1 MSQTE
6 LHPAAEGSTPA
17 PPSPPPRKKWYV
29 RVRNWI
35 AGLILGVVAFLFLV
49 YALLLLPP
57 VQRFVVEQVS
67 SFLSSELDTEV
78 RLGGVKLQLFD
89 RFALED
95 LYVEDREGN
104 ALLESKRT
112 EINFGALIL
121 NLFRKRMVVQDLT
134 LQHAR
139 FNLVRRA
146 GQAETNLQFI
156 VDYLKNDKPRKD
168 KKPLDLRVKRF
179 FLENVEFVQVD
190 SVKGSELRIYVREGD
205 GVVDEFDLL
214 TSSIQAKQIFLDGL
228 EVGVNTFAF
237 DSSFYRQIFPDS
249 LWATPQR
256 PFAHFPILCADIVHV
271 RDGKFRLNNYR
282 MAPVRLTPEDVMDFN
297 YLAVDRINFV
307 VRSFSLADEV
317 FYGNIDL
324 FSFEE
329 RSGFVLK
336 QLTARHARVSSKA
349 VELFDMRLSTP
360 KSSLGDT
367 LLLTFKEYRDFITFP
382 DAVRMDVRLRNSAVW
397 IDDIIAFV
405 PQLEKNPFFR
415 KNRDEVL
422 AIDGEIQGKVNS
434 LRGKDLK
441 VRLARNTILEGNF
454 SSLFL
459 AVPDLASLNLR
470 LDRLETNIR
479 TLRELIPDFNLPA
492 NFDRLGRLVFS
503 GSFDGF
509 FTDFV
514 AYGDLRTALG
524 RAVMDM
530 NLSQGKE
537 LPEYSGKL
545 SLLNFDLKEFT
556 GDPNFGNITFTSRVI
571 DGKGLTGA
579 TANAR
584 LEARIDSFSYRNYQY
599 ENVDMLGQLN
609 RNLFDGELS
618 IQDPNVDL
626 NFNGAIDFT
635 QDVPFFD
642 FTANVSRVDLFKLN
656 LSEKDFVLSGK
667 IDLKL
672 RDTDLSKIQGEVRL
686 RDFLAIRDRKS
697 EYFMDSLLVRATGAG
712 SEKRVTVES
721 EMLHAEMAGRFSLDE
736 LPAVFSRFLERNYTA
751 FFERMGLPKAK
762 NEPDSSRFSFEMAID
777 DTGNWPEL
785 LIPELGPIRNGKLEG
800 FFSNFNDSLFLELD
814 LPEVQLGETVFKD
827 VYLNADAMRDT
838 CVLDL
843 GVFNTVLGPGR
854 ELAPI
859 SLLGLINRDTLNF
872 GITAVDYDRLLNKL
886 EMDGVFFLEDQD
898 FFIRFEESKMV
909 IFNEEWQ
916 IRKDNFIR
924 FGKDYIQ
931 TRDFVLT
938 SGPRRLILQSLD
950 RQGLQLYMRNFNLDE
965 LNGILEYEPMEFSGG
980 VDIEASIDN
989 LFKLSGLR
997 LAARADSLVI
1007 NDIDYG
1013 ELRIDAEAENLKSP
1027 FNAQVNL
1034 ARGQQKVEVSGFYN
1048 PPKYEHDPKNRR
1060 HPSSPDYLKADAR
1073 LSSFPLAFLEIWIGD
1088 GVSDTEGLITG
1099 SASFTG
1105 DPAKPQI
1112 KGDAIVRKAATTI
1125 DFLNTR
1131 YFIDNQKVTLTNNMI
1146 DATGAIVTDQFGN
1159 QALVTGG
1166 ITHDHMKDMGLNAQI
1181 RSDNFLMLNTKKGQ
1195 NDMFFGTAIASGNL
1209 IFTGPLEK
1217 ADIYVN
1223 ATSKPGTHIV
1233 LPISSQ
1239 RTASEV
1245 NFIHFTQRYRKPDS
1259 EDLAPQASEV
1269 LGVSVE
1275 MDLNITDDAVLELVF
1290 DEQAG
1295 DILKGRGNGTIQMI
1309 VPRTGDFLMYGEYIV
1324 SSGEYLFTLMNLVNK
1339 PFEVRRGGIVR
1350 WSGDPFGALINI
1362 EAEYKDLKATLTN
1375 FLAEYLVN
1383 EQQPVKD
1390 AARLPTE
1397 VDLIMNLSGELL
1409 KPSVGFDIEFPRLPN
1424 ELRNTADSKLRI
1436 LRQDQNEMN
1445 RQVFGLIVIGQFL
1458 PSQNALQG
1466 QELAIGINT
1475 LTEMLSQQ
1483 LSLYLTGL
1491 VSEWLTEDGL
1501 VSGIDFDI
1509 AYSYLQGADA
1519 SDPDQLYRAN
1529 ELQVRLKNYLFN
1541 DRLSV
1546 NVGGNFDLTP
1556 GNNLAG
1562 APNSGLIFAGDLAV
1576 EYLLTKDQTLK
1587 IRFYQST
1594 EPEIGGGG
1602 RNRTGLG
1609 LSFRREFD
1617 TFDEFLHGLRNATKR
1632 MKKSR

>member
-1 MSQTE
+1 MSQTDPQPP
-6 LHPAAEGSTPA
+6 LEGTEPA
-17 PPSPPPRKKWYV
+17 PPSPAPRKKWYV

-35 AGLILGVVAFLFLV
+35 AALALGGIAFLFLV

-57 VQRFVVEQVS
+57 VQRFVVKQVS
-67 SFLSSELDTEV
+67 SFLSSELETEV

-95 LYVEDREGN
+95 LMIEDREGN
-104 ALLESKRT
+104 VLLESQRT
-112 EINFGALIL
+112 EVNFGALIL

-139 FNLVRRA
+139 FNLMRRA

-156 VDYLKNDKPRKD
+156 ADYLKNDKPKKN

-179 FLENVEFVQVD
+179 FLENVEFVQID

-237 DSSFYRQIFPDS
+237 DSAFYQQIFPDS
-249 LWATPQR
+249 LWAVPQR
-256 PFAHFPILCADIVHV
+256 PFASFPTLCADIVHV

-282 MAPVRLTPEDVMDFN
+282 MAPVRLTPEDILDFN
-297 YLAVDRINFV
+297 YLSVNKINFV

-329 RSGFVLK
+329 SSGFELK

-349 VELFDMRLSTP
+349 VELFDMRLTTP

-367 LLLTFKEYRDFITFP
+367 LVLNFKEYRDFITFP
-382 DAVRMDVRLRNSAVW
+382 DAVKMEIKLRNSAIW
-397 IDDIIAFV
+397 IDDIITFA
-405 PQLEKNPFFR
+405 PELGKNPFFR

-422 AIDGEIQGKVNS
+422 AIDGDLLGKVNS

-441 VRLARNTILEGNF
+441 LRLARNTVLEGNF

-492 NFDRLGRLVFS
+492 NFDNLGRLVFS

-524 RAVMDM
+524 RATMDM

-545 SLLNFDLKEFT
+545 SLLNFDLKGFT
-556 GDPNFGNITFTSRVI
+556 GDPNFGNVTFTSRVI

-599 ENVDMLGQLN
+599 ENVNMLGQLN

-618 IQDPNVDL
+618 IQDPNIDL

-635 QDVPFFD
+635 QEVPFFD
-642 FTANVSRVDLFKLN
+642 FTANVRRVDLYRLN

-672 RDTDLSKIQGEVRL
+672 RDTDLSKIQGEVAL
-686 RDFLAIRDRKS
+686 RDFLALKDRAR
-697 EYFMDSLLVRATGAG
+697 EYLMDSLKVVATGAG
-712 SEKRVTVES
+712 SDKRLTVES
-721 EMLHAEMAGRFSLDE
+721 EMLHAEMAGRFNLDE

-751 FFERMGLPKAK
+751 FFNRMGLPKAK
-762 NEPDSSRFSFEMAID
+762 SEPDSSRFSFQLTID

-785 LIPELGPIRNGKLEG
+785 LLPELGPIRNGRLEG
-800 FFSNFNDSLFLELD
+800 FFSNYNDSALLELD
-814 LPEVQLGETVFKD
+814 LPVIQLGETVFKD

-843 GVFNTVLGPGR
+843 GVFNTLLGPGR

-872 GITAVDYDRLLNKL
+872 GITAVDYDRLLNKF
-886 EMDGVFFLEDQD
+886 EVDGLFFLDEQD
-898 FFIRFEESKMV
+898 FFIRFAESKMV
-909 IFNEEWQ
+909 ILNNEWQ
-916 IRKDNFIR
+916 IRKNNFIR

-938 SGPRRLILQSLD
+938 SGKRSIVLQSLD
-950 RQGLQLYMRNFNLDE
+950 RRGLQLYMRNFNLRE
-965 LNGILEYEPMEFSGG
+965 LNEILDYEPMDFAGG
-980 VDIEASIDN
+980 VNIEASIDD
-989 LFKLSGLR
+989 LFRLSGLH
-997 LAARADSLVI
+997 LIARTDSLLI
-1007 NDIDYG
+1007 NAIDYG
-1013 ELRIDAEAENLKSP
+1013 ALRLDVEAENLKSP
-1027 FNAQVNL
+1027 FNAEVSVEKEKQL
-1034 ARGQQKVEVSGFYN
+1034 VEVSGFYN
-1048 PPKYEHDPKNRR
+1048 PPKYEHDPKDRR
-1060 HPSSPDYLKADAR
+1060 HPSTPNFLKADAR
-1073 LSSFPLAFLEIWIGD
+1073 LADFPLAFLEIWIGD
-1088 GVSDTEGLITG
+1088 GVSDTEGLVTG
-1099 SASFTG
+1099 SASFSG
-1105 DPAKPQI
+1105 HPAKPQI
-1112 KGDAIVRKAATTI
+1112 RGEGIVRKAATTI

-1131 YFIDNQKVTLTNNMI
+1131 YFIDNQKVALTNNMI

-1159 QALVTGG
+1159 QAFVTGG
-1166 ITHDHMKDMGLNAQI
+1166 ITHDHMKNMGLNAQI
-1181 RSDNFLMLNTKKGQ
+1181 KSDNFLMLNTKKGQ
-1195 NDMFFGTAIASGNL
+1195 NEMFYGTAIASGNL

-1217 ADIYVN
+1217 ADIYVS

-1233 LPISSQ
+1233 LPISSE

-1245 NFIHFTQRYRKPDS
+1245 SFIHFTQRYRKPDS
-1259 EDLAPQASEV
+1259 DDLTTQASEV

-1295 DILKGRGNGTIQMI
+1295 DIMKGRGNGTIQMV
-1309 VPRTGDFLMYGEYIV
+1309 VPRTGDFQMFGEYII

-1362 EAEYKDLKATLTN
+1362 DAEYKDLKATLTN

-1383 EQQPVKD
+1383 EQQAVKD
-1390 AARLPTE
+1390 AARLTTE

-1409 KPSVGFDIEFPRLPN
+1409 KPSVGFDIEFPRVPN
-1424 ELRNTADSKLRI
+1424 ELRNATDSKLRT

-1509 AYSYLQGADA
+1509 AYSYLQGTDA

-1556 GNNLAG
+1556 GDNISGN
-1562 APNSGLIFAGDLAV
+1562 PNSGLIFAGDLAV

-1617 TFDEFLHGLRNATKR
+1617 TFDEFLHGLRDATKK
-1632 MKKSR
+1632 MKKSG